1 MNFFKS
7 HFAYNK
13 QQRNGILFLLL
24 LIAILQS
31 IYFFVDFPS
40 EKKNAIN
47 NIEIVNFKKEFD
59 SLQKVA
65 VNNAKPKIFPFN
77 PNYLSDFKAYQL
89 GLTVAE
95 IDRLLEY
102 RSKGKFVNSSLDF
115 QNVTKINDSLLKEIE
130 PLFKFPSRYFKK
142 NEQLKE
148 KPLNVKKFL
157 KDLNTATSEELQEVT
172 GVGEILAERI
182 IKYRNSLNGYYFNDQ
197 LTEVYGLKSEV
208 VSRIFKYFEIKEKP
222 IISKLNINTASFK
235 EILALPYIDYDLTKR
250 IFNYKNEVVEIQSIE
265 ELKKIEGFPIEKF
278 NRITLYLTV
287 N

>member
-13 QQRNGILFLLL
+13 QQRNGILFLLI

-31 IYFFVDFPS
+31 IYFFVDFS
-40 EKKNAIN
+40 FDDKIAIN
-47 NIEIVNFKKEFD
+47 NIEIENFKNEFD

-65 VNNAKPKIFPFN
+65 VNNAKPKLFPFN

-95 IDRLLEY
+95 IDRLLDY
-102 RSKGKFVNSSLDF
+102 RSKGKFVNSSNEF
-115 QNVTKINDSLLKEIE
+115 QNVTKINDSLLKVIE
-130 PLFKFPSRYFKK
+130 PLFKFPSRYVKK

-148 KPLNVKKFL
+148 ETPNLKIIL
-157 KDLNTATSEELQEVT
+157 KDLNTATSEELQAVS
-172 GVGEILAERI
+172 GVGEVLAERI
-182 IKYRNSLNGYYFNDQ
+182 IKYRNSLDGYYFKDQ
-197 LTEVYGLKSEV
+197 LTEVYGLKNEV
-208 VSRIFKYFEIKEKP
+208 VNRIFKYFEIKKKP
-222 IISKLNINTASFK
+222 IISKFNINTASFK

>member
-7 HFAYNK
+7 HLAYNK
-13 QQRNGILFLLL
+13 QQRNGVLFLLL
-24 LIAILQS
+24 LIAILQT
-31 IYFFVDFPS
+31 IYFFVDFSS
-40 EKKNAIN
+40 EEKTAFN

-65 VNNAKPKIFPFN
+65 INNSKPKIFPFN

-95 IDRLLEY
+95 IDRLQDY
-102 RSKGKFVNSSLDF
+102 RSKGKFVNSSNEF
-115 QNVTKINDSLLKEIE
+115 QNVTKINDSLLKAIE

-148 KPLNVKKFL
+148 ETPNLKIIL
-157 KDLNTATSEELQEVT
+157 KDLNTATSEELQAVS
-172 GVGEILAERI
+172 GVGEILADRI

-197 LTEVYGLKSEV
+197 LTEVYGLKNEV
-208 VSRIFKYFEIKEKP
+208 VNRIFKYFEIKEKP
-222 IISKLNINTASFK
+222 IISTLNINIASFK

-250 IFNYKNEVVEIQSIE
+250 IFSYKNEVVEIQSLE
-265 ELKKIEGFPIEKF
+265 ELKKIEGFPLEKF